1 MRFPRQ
7 ENPKGKGL
15 TGNKNRKLP
24 PGKIISN
31 GNKVELTLYCE
42 TRESHHGSLD
52 DWEEESE
59 KSATQH
65 ATKVTAGG
73 LSRSLPRQ
81 ERENLGHQRQ
91 SFIKLLA
98 RTKSNRAWNVRKSPR
113 AMPEADNLNLFPV
126 VSQPVN
132 DTVGTAD
139 DFAQVWLTEFR
150 HHASDFRK
158 IRQAFGAGDQFKAEP
173 GGGIGIMLGDVT
185 DDVCQIRLRRGGDDY
200 LPAHEAIL
208 ALTCSMGMPSPRS
221 SDASPS
227 STACRNSNS

>member
-1 MRFPRQ
+1 MERQ
-7 ENPKGKGL
+7 
-15 TGNKNRKLP
+15 
-24 PGKIISN
+24 PGRLRTD
-31 GNKVELTLYCE
+31 G
-42 TRESHHGSLD
+42 RD
-52 DWEEESE
+52 
-59 KSATQH
+59 
-65 ATKVTAGG
+65 

-150 HHASDFRK
+150 HHASDEHTSELQS
-158 IRQAFGAGDQFKAEP
+158 RQY
-173 GGGIGIMLGDVT
+173 L
-185 DDVCQIRLRRGGDDY
+185 VCRL
-200 LPAHEAIL
+200 LLEK
-208 ALTCSMGMPSPRS
+208 
-221 SDASPS
+221 
-227 STACRNSNS
+227 